1 VFENRV
7 LRKAFAPK
15 SEKVKRDWRKLDE
28 EEQLVSHSSSGDQ
41 IKVGG
46 ECDTCGGEG
55 KCIQYISGK
64 HEGKRP
70 LERPKHKCT
79 YSTMR

>member
-1 VFENRV
+1 VFGRRV
-7 LRKAFAPK
+7 LRKAYGPK
-15 SEKVKRDWRKLDE
+15 REKVKRDWRKQDE
-28 EEQLVSHSSSGDQ
+28 EELPVSHSSTVDQ

-55 KCIQYISGK
+55 KCVQCINGK

-70 LERPKHKCT
+70 LERPKHKCI
-79 YSTMR
+79 YSALR